1 MPVQQRLEGHG
12 MTTTTKRLAGVVGVA
27 VLTLGGGT
35 ALAAGRE
42 SSADMR
48 GVSVLVGG
56 GVEGYT
62 QSLGADINPGAA
74 YGATVILRPTKV
86 VGVELGYAGAS
97 NNFNRDN
104 VTVATGTRGPD
115 VMRNGG
121 QAVATLGLTAAPVQ
135 PYILAGVGI
144 SHYNVRAAAVGFQDD
159 TVGNVPLG
167 GGLRL
172 HLGHFTADAR
182 LNYNFLLDQQLVT
195 SPSIEGS
202 PLTSGNGG
210 IYTGTVNLGS
220 TF

>member
-1 MPVQQRLEGHG
+1 M
-12 MTTTTKRLAGVVGVA
+12 KRTRMGVMAAGVA
-27 VLTLGGGT
+27 VASLCASG
-35 ALAAGRE
+35 ALAAAGRE

-56 GVEGYT
+56 GIEGYT
-62 QSLGADINPGAA
+62 QSLGADIQPGAA

-86 VGVELGYAGAS
+86 VGLELGYAGAS
-97 NNFNRDN
+97 NNFDRSN
-104 VTVATGTRGPD
+104 VAVSDSVRGPD

-135 PYILAGVGI
+135 PYLLAGVGI
-144 SHYNVRAAAVGFQDD
+144 SRYNVRATAAGFQSD

-182 LNYNFLLDQQLVT
+182 INYNVLVDQQFAT
-195 SPSIEGS
+195 SLPSDTTT
-202 PLTSGNGG
+202 PTSTTGTGG

>member
-1 MPVQQRLEGHG
+1 M
-12 MTTTTKRLAGVVGVA
+12 
-27 VLTLGGGT
+27 
-35 ALAAGRE
+35 
-42 SSADMR
+42 
-48 GVSVLVGG
+48 LVGG

-62 QSLGADINPGAA
+62 QGLGADINPGAA

-86 VGVELGYAGAS
+86 VGLELGYAGAS

-104 VTVATGTRGPD
+104 VSITTGTRGPD

-135 PYILAGVGI
+135 PYLLAGIGI
-144 SHYNVRAAAVGFQDD
+144 SHYNVRAQAAGFQDD

-182 LNYNFLLDQQLVT
+182 LNYNVLVDQQLTT
-195 SPSIEGS
+195 SVATEGS
-202 PLTSGNGG
+202 ALTTSSGG

>member
-1 MPVQQRLEGHG
+1 MNKR
-12 MTTTTKRLAGVVGVA
+12 MTGVMAAGAAVITLCASSALA
-27 VLTLGGGT
+27 
-35 ALAAGRE
+35 AAGRE

-62 QSLGADINPGAA
+62 RGLGADIQPGAA

-86 VGVELGYAGAS
+86 VGLELGYAGAS
-97 NNFNRDN
+97 NNFDRSN
-104 VTVATGTRGPD
+104 VAVSEATRGPD

-121 QAVATLGLTAAPVQ
+121 QAVATLGLTASPVQ
-135 PYILAGVGI
+135 PYLLAGLGI
-144 SHYNVRAAAVGFQDD
+144 SRYNVRATAAGFQDD

-167 GGLRL
+167 GGLRV

-182 LNYNFLLDQQLVT
+182 INYNVLVDQQLATDLPST
-195 SPSIEGS
+195 SA
-202 PLTSGNGG
+202 TSSTGG

>member
-1 MPVQQRLEGHG
+1 MNKR
-12 MTTTTKRLAGVVGVA
+12 MTGVMAAGAA
-27 VLTLGGGT
+27 VLTLCASS
-35 ALAAGRE
+35 ALAAAGRE

-48 GVSVLVGG
+48 GISVLVGG

-62 QSLGADINPGAA
+62 RSLGADIQPGAA

-86 VGVELGYAGAS
+86 VGLELGYAGAS
-97 NNFNRDN
+97 NNFDRSN
-104 VTVATGTRGPD
+104 VSVSAATRGPD

-121 QAVATLGLTAAPVQ
+121 QAVATLGLTASPVQ
-135 PYILAGVGI
+135 PYLLAGLGI
-144 SHYNVRAAAVGFQDD
+144 SRYNVRATAAGFQDD

-167 GGLRL
+167 GGLRM

-182 LNYNFLLDQQLVT
+182 INYNVLVDQQLAT
-195 SPSIEGS
+195 DLPSNNATAS
-202 PLTSGNGG
+202 TGG